1 MDALYPL
8 GGTQDFGYLELLFS
22 LRGLEKFADVDR
34 VFVIGDNPGFL
45 NPETTKL
52 FPFEETGTKDY
63 RIAKKV
69 EFACGTD
76 ISDDFLFC
84 NDDHFFMKPIGEIP
98 YYQKGDLGVPQP
110 RALYDSY
117 LNQTKQ
123 LLQNHGKT
131 TYLFDVHCPII
142 YNKDKFMELAPLW
155 GKERNYVVKSV
166 YCNWHGLDGPHYR
179 DHKLKKLADSHDL
192 SRITENEVFSVY
204 DCAMVRGVIQFLCE
218 KFPEPSRFEKK
229 GLRFE
234 LKALKGFKDVL
245 ENVDRAKNEV
255 FVVEND
261 RAMDLLSKQPRWFK
275 ILSIN

>member
-8 GGTQDFGYLELLFS
+8 GGTQDFGYLEMLFS

-84 NDDHFFMKPIGEIP
+84 NDDHFFMKPIGTIP
-98 YYQKGDLGVPQP
+98 YYQKGDLEVRQP
-110 RALYDSY
+110 RALYQTY
-117 LNQTKQ
+117 LNQTKEM
-123 LLQNHGKT
+123 LSSRGKT
-131 TYLFDVHCPII
+131 TKHFDVHCPII
-142 YNKDKFMELAPLW
+142 YNKKKFMELAPLW
-155 GKERNYVVKSV
+155 GKEKNYVVKSV
-166 YCNWHGLDGPHYR
+166 YCNWHGLDGPFYK
-179 DHKLKKLADSHDL
+179 DHKLKKLSDSHDL
-192 SRITENEVFSVY
+192 NRITENEVFSVY
-204 DCAMVRGVIQFLCE
+204 DCAMVRGVLQYLCSN
-218 KFPEPSRFEKK
+218 FGEPSRFEKRDLKFTLQARKSFNDSQDKITREK
-229 GLRFE
+229 GDVFE
-234 LKALKGFKDVL
+234 
-245 ENVDRAKNEV
+245 VDNTM
-255 FVVEND
+255 
-261 RAMDLLSKQPRWFK
+261 AMDLLGKQPRWFK

>member
-8 GGTQDFGYLELLFS
+8 GGKQEFGYLELLFS

-45 NPETTKL
+45 NPKTTKW
-52 FPFEETGTKDY
+52 FPFEEDGTKDY
-63 RIAKKV
+63 RIARKIQH
-69 EFACGTD
+69 ACFTD
-76 ISDDFLFC
+76 ISEDFLFC

-131 TYLFDVHCPII
+131 TYHFDVHCPII
-142 YNKDKFMELAPLW
+142 YNVAKFLQLAPLW
-155 GKERNYVVKSV
+155 SKERNYVVKSV
-166 YCNWHGLDGPHYR
+166 YCNWHGIEGPSYR
-179 DHKLKKLADSHDL
+179 DHKLKKLSDSHDL
-192 SRITENEVFSVY
+192 NRITENEVFSVY

-218 KFPEPSRFEKK
+218 NFSEPSRFEKEDI
-229 GLRFE
+229 RFT
-234 LKALKGFKDVL
+234 LKANRSFTDTLEKVIREKGEIF
-245 ENVDRAKNEV
+245 EVDN
-255 FVVEND
+255 N
-261 RAMDLLSKQPRWFK
+261 RAMDLLAKQPRWFK
-275 ILSIN
+275 ILKIG